1 MSKKNLLQFTKK
13 SFVYIIY
20 LGLAL
25 ITAYLCFSRLDV
37 ASLQHWDEA
46 RHGVNGY
53 EMYKNHN
60 YIVNTYNYENDY
72 FNLKPPLSYWGIIL
86 GFKLFGVSIF
96 SMRFYSALSLL
107 LTFLVDRIL
116 HAQTYGKIAATPAC
130 CFSQLFRFVL
140 PACRKKC

>member
-1 MSKKNLLQFTKK
+1 MSKKSLILFIQKHFI
-13 SFVYIIY
+13 YIVY
-20 LGLAL
+20 LGLTL
-25 ITAYLCFSRLDV
+25 LTAYLCFSRLDV

-53 EMYKNHN
+53 EMFKNHN

-86 GFKLFGVSIF
+86 GFQLFGVSIF

-107 LTFLVDRIL
+107 LTFFAVAFYM
-116 HAQTYGKIAATPAC
+116 HKYYGNL
-130 CFSQLFRFVL
+130 Q
-140 PACRKKC
+140 